1 MSAAVVPGAK
11 LLAWTTKGPAVPRIV
26 RPCPGSGRF
35 CVVGKTLACC
45 ALLMADAILFVRAIC
60 EAAEVGR
67 EGGLVLPKGLFL
79 CCLTFVLED
88 ERYR

>member
-1 MSAAVVPGAK
+1 
-11 LLAWTTKGPAVPRIV
+11 
-26 RPCPGSGRF
+26 
-35 CVVGKTLACC
+35 
-45 ALLMADAILFVRAIC
+45 MADAILFVRAIC